1 MRTPEDRRVG
11 SGYCE
16 YHGQKGHTTNEC
28 VQLRQLIDKLVKEGK
43 MDHLVK
49 NIREGKDIQKNGG
62 KKEAPKDKAGTIY
75 MIQSWQ
81 RKTRQKVRQKFSHG
95 SEISFPTMTANNAV
109 VEPLTI
115 EVHTGVTIST
125 TCMLM
130 EERQQISCMNTASRG
145 CDLIYEIS

>member
-43 MDHLVK
+43 MDHLFK
-49 NIREGKDIQKNGG
+49 NIKEGKDRQKNGG
-62 KKEAPKDKAGTIY
+62 KKETPKDKADTIY

-81 RKTRQKVRQKFSHG
+81 RKTKQKVSQKFSHG
-95 SEISFPTMTANNAV
+95 SEISFPTLTADNAV

-115 EVHTGVTIST
+115 EIHTGVTTST
-125 TCMLM
+125 ACMLM
-130 EERQQISCMNTASRG
+130 EEHPQILCTNIVSRG
-145 CDLIYEIS
+145 CDLRYEVS